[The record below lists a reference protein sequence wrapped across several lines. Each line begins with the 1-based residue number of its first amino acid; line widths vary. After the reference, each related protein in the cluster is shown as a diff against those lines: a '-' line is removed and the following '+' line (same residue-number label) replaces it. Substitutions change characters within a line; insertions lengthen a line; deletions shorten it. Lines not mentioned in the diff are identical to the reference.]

1 MLSVLNQ
8 YTQNYQIYGLA
19 ELAPFNYCIS
29 DTYIK
34 AYILLT
40 APAVIG

>member
-19 ELAPFNYCIS
+19 ELASFNYCIS
-29 DTYIK
+29 PVADPRISK
-34 AYILLT
+34 
-40 APAVIG
+40 PGGAVPVR